1 MTLSAC
7 SLSKGL
13 SPALTAMPTTASAP
27 AAAWQDIEDGL
38 ELRALYPGGEASQLI
53 VLRIDP
59 RRFHFRAH
67 YRAGAPLSLDDWR
80 ALEADASVIINAN
93 FFDQADR
100 VLGAV
105 VSDGVRSGYAYQSRG
120 GTFLVR
126 NGAPHLVAF
135 RSGPPPLDD
144 RVEQAIQGFPL
155 LVYDG
160 AQAFTNANSG
170 ERNRR
175 TVIAEDDQGNILIV
189 VAPYFGLS
197 LAELSAYLPAA
208 DLDIV
213 TAINLDGGRST
224 MLAAPAA
231 DIALPSFDTVPTI
244 LAVYRR

>member
-1 MTLSAC
+1 MTARPTSTSAR
-7 SLSKGL
+7 
-13 SPALTAMPTTASAP
+13 TTA
-27 AAAWQDIEDGL
+27 WQETEDGL

-59 RRFHFRAH
+59 RKFQFRAH
-67 YRAGAPLSLDDWR
+67 YQAGAPLSLDGWR

-93 FFDQADR
+93 FFDESDR

-105 VSDGVRSGYAYQSRG
+105 VSDGLRSGYAYQSRG

-126 NGAPHLVAF
+126 NGAPEVVAF
-135 RSGPPPLDD
+135 RSGPPSLDD
-144 RVEQAIQGFPL
+144 KVEQAIQGFPL
-155 LVYDG
+155 LVNDG
-160 AQAFTNANSG
+160 AQAFTDANNG

-175 TVIAEDDQGNILIV
+175 TVIAEDEQGNILIM
-189 VAPYFGLS
+189 VAPYVGLS

-231 DIALPSFDTVPTI
+231 DIALPSFDAVPTI